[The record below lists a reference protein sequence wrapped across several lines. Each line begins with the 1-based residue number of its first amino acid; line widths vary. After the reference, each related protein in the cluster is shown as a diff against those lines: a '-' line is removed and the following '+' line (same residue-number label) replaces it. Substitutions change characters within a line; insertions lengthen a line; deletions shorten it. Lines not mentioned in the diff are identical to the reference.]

1 MARGTTRR
9 GWLIL
14 AGCAVAAAAVLTVGL
29 PGSGAGADR
38 GHSTCDVTSHGL
50 HAGWQNGHD
59 PRRPH
64 WTESTCGPTVPA
76 TATSDSA
83 APAAPA
89 SGLSR
94 IPASGTVLTLSADQ
108 TAPPTQPSP
117 RGARVAVVTTV
128 GGWGVLAA
136 GSEPQHRVE
145 VAPHAATTANAA
157 LVLTG
162 GVFAFTLAVSAI
174 VFAAGRRTGRRVS

>member
-9 GWLIL
+9 GWLVL
-14 AGCAVAAAAVLTVGL
+14 AVCAAAVAAVLTVGL

-38 GHSTCDVTSHGL
+38 GHSTCDATSHGL

-64 WTESTCGPTVPA
+64 WTESTCRPTAPAA
-76 TATSDSA
+76 TAGVSA
-83 APAAPA
+83 APAPV

-94 IPASGTVLTLSADQ
+94 IPASGTVLTLGADQ
-108 TAPPTQPSP
+108 SAPPTQPSP
-117 RGARVAVVTTV
+117 RATT
-128 GGWGVLAA
+128 
-136 GSEPQHRVE
+136 SRREPQHRVE
-145 VAPHAATTANAA
+145 VAPHAATTANAS

-162 GVFAFTLAVSAI
+162 GIFAFTLAVSGI
-174 VFAAGRRTGRRVS
+174 VFAAGRRTGRRAG

>member
-14 AGCAVAAAAVLTVGL
+14 AACAAAAAAVLTVGL

-38 GHSTCDVTSHGL
+38 GHTTCDETSHGL

-64 WTESTCGPTVPA
+64 WIEPTCRPAVPA

-83 APAAPA
+83 APAAPT
-89 SGLSR
+89 SSLSR
-94 IPASGTVLTLSADQ
+94 VPTSGTVLTLSADQ
-108 TAPPTQPSP
+108 SAPPTQPSP
-117 RGARVAVVTTV
+117 RATTST
-128 GGWGVLAA
+128 
-136 GSEPQHRVE
+136 SEPQHRIE
-145 VAPHAATTANAA
+145 VAPHTATTANAS

-162 GVFAFTLAVSAI
+162 AVFAFTLAVSGI

>member
-9 GWLIL
+9 GWLVL
-14 AGCAVAAAAVLTVGL
+14 AACAVAAAAVLTVGL

-38 GHSTCDVTSHGL
+38 GHSTCDATTHGL
-50 HAGWQNGHD
+50 HLGWQNGHD

-64 WTESTCGPTVPA
+64 WTESTCTPAVPA
-76 TATSDSA
+76 SATSDSG

-89 SGLSR
+89 SELSR
-94 IPASGTVLTLSADQ
+94 IPASGTGLTLSADQ
-108 TAPPTQPSP
+108 SAPPAQPSP
-117 RGARVAVVTTV
+117 RATTSTS
-128 GGWGVLAA
+128 A
-136 GSEPQHRVE
+136 QHRVE
-145 VAPHAATTANAA
+145 VAPHAATTANAS

-162 GVFAFTLAVSAI
+162 AVFAFTLAVSGI

>member
-83 APAAPA
+83 APVAPA

-117 RGARVAVVTTV
+117 RATTS
-128 GGWGVLAA
+128 

>member
-9 GWLIL
+9 GWLVL
-14 AGCAVAAAAVLTVGL
+14 AACAVAAAAVLTVGL

-38 GHSTCDVTSHGL
+38 GHSTCDATTQGL
-50 HAGWQNGHD
+50 HLGWQNGHD

-64 WTESTCGPTVPA
+64 WTESTCTPAVPA

-83 APAAPA
+83 APAAPT

-94 IPASGTVLTLSADQ
+94 IPASGTVLTLSADPS
-108 TAPPTQPSP
+108 APPTQPSL
-117 RGARVAVVTTV
+117 RTTSSR
-128 GGWGVLAA
+128 
-136 GSEPQHRVE
+136 SEPQHRVE
-145 VAPHAATTANAA
+145 VAPHAATTANASF
-157 LVLTG
+157 VLTG
-162 GVFAFTLAVSAI
+162 AVFAFTLAVSGI

>member
-9 GWLIL
+9 GWLVL
-14 AGCAVAAAAVLTVGL
+14 AACAVAAAAVLTVGL

-38 GHSTCDVTSHGL
+38 GHSTCDATTQGL
-50 HAGWQNGHD
+50 HLGWQNGHD

-64 WTESTCGPTVPA
+64 WTESTCTPAVPA

-83 APAAPA
+83 APAAPT

-94 IPASGTVLTLSADQ
+94 IPASGTVLTLGADHS
-108 TAPPTQPSP
+108 APPAQPSP
-117 RGARVAVVTTV
+117 RPTTSR
-128 GGWGVLAA
+128 
-136 GSEPQHRVE
+136 SEPQHRVE
-145 VAPHAATTANAA
+145 VAPHAATTANAS

-162 GVFAFTLAVSAI
+162 AVFAFTLAVSGI
-174 VFAAGRRTGRRVS
+174 VFAAGRRTG

>member
-14 AGCAVAAAAVLTVGL
+14 AVCAVAAAAVLTLGL

-38 GHSTCDVTSHGL
+38 GHSACDATSHGL

-64 WTESTCGPTVPA
+64 WTGSICTPTVPA
-76 TATSDSA
+76 ATTSDSA

-89 SGLSR
+89 PGLSR

-117 RGARVAVVTTV
+117 RATASRI
-128 GGWGVLAA
+128 
-136 GSEPQHRVE
+136 EPQHRVE
-145 VAPHAATTANAA
+145 VAPHAATTANASF
-157 LVLTG
+157 VLTG
-162 GVFAFTLAVSAI
+162 GVFAFTLAVSGI